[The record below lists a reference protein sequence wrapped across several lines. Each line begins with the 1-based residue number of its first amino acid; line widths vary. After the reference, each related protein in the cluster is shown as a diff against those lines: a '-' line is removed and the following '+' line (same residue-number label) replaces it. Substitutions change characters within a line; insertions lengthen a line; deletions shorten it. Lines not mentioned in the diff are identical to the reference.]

1 MGRLFGTDG
10 IRGLAN
16 ADLDPELAMAV
27 SLAAVHVLGERIG
40 GRRPVAVVGRDPRVS
55 GEMLEAAV
63 LAGLTSAGADAL
75 RAGVL
80 PTPAIAQLTA
90 DTGADLGVML
100 SASHNPMPDNGIKIF
115 ARGGHK
121 LPDAIED
128 EIEARLGERW
138 TRPTGAGIGRVQD
151 LHDAGERYVDHLLA
165 TLTHKLDGLRV
176 VVDCAH
182 GAAARVAP
190 LTYSRA
196 GAEVIS
202 IAADPDG
209 LNINDGVGSTHL
221 AGLLRAVVDS
231 GADLRA
237 PDLADKAPATWSVL
251 GRSQKVRDRLGH
263 GTFVSSLAAGSVE
276 NGIGISG
283 FGGDAKLLV
292 VQAID
297 ADGYI
302 TDVDE
307 AAAIVYAVKHGARIF
322 ILSTGATETSAIEQR
337 AIRWATRQGALIVA
351 AAGNEHD
358 EGNPVEYPAAL
369 LQPVGSRGRGGI
381 GLSVGAT
388 SMDGSRAYFS
398 NTGSYVSLAAPG
410 YNVFAAESADSDWPR
425 AKFPWQSPGY
435 YGWASGTSFAAP
447 EVAGVAALVWGANP
461 RLTARQVAQVLK
473 QSAGGDTWNPELG
486 WGRLDAA
493 AAVELA
499 LATKGSALRT
509 ASNPAHEPRP
519 THSSPPS

>member
-1 MGRLFGTDG
+1 MRAFARALCAAAALICVAAPSASPSYSPAKRQIVVGYRSAT
-10 IRGLAN
+10 
-16 ADLDPELAMAV
+16 ELAALERTGARIVRTLPALHSAV
-27 SLAAVHVLGERIG
+27 VETSRPLA
-40 GRRPVAVVGRDPRVS
+40 GRRLVLRRALTVDEPALAQTYQPGIAWEWQWDATRVGEVPDW
-55 GEMLEAAV
+55 
-63 LAGLTSAGADAL
+63 AL
-75 RAGVL
+75 RA
-80 PTPAIAQLTA
+80 
-90 DTGADLGVML
+90 
-100 SASHNPMPDNGIKIF
+100 ASSV
-115 ARGGHK
+115 
-121 LPDAIED
+121 
-128 EIEARLGERW
+128 
-138 TRPTGAGIGRVQD
+138 T
-151 LHDAGERYVDHLLA
+151 
-165 TLTHKLDGLRV
+165 
-176 VVDCAH
+176 
-182 GAAARVAP
+182 VA
-190 LTYSRA
+190 
-196 GAEVIS
+196 VI
-202 IAADPDG
+202 
-209 LNINDGVGSTHL
+209 
-221 AGLLRAVVDS
+221 DS
-231 GADLRA
+231 GADVRA
-237 PDLADKAPATWSVL
+237 PDLADKSPRTWSVL
-251 GRSQKVRDRLGH
+251 NRSHKVRDRLGH

-307 AAAIVYAVKHGARIF
+307 AAAIVYAVKHGARI
-322 ILSTGATETSAIEQR
+322 INLSIGGTETSAIEQR

-388 SMDGSRAYFS
+388 AMDGSRAYFS

-493 AAVELA
+493 VAVELA
-499 LATKGSALRT
+499 LATKGSALRA
-509 ASNPAHEPRP
+509 ASHPAHEPRP